1 MTRYDGMSNL
11 EGKGQEVRKQINAMF
26 ISKKLVNCSE
36 IPMLTSS
43 RKPFWTPPPSPP
55 GPSTS
60 SNPRY
65 TLCECVFASTWR
77 VGFLRSRAMT
87 WSVL

>member
-1 MTRYDGMSNL
+1 MTRYDGMSNF

-43 RKPFWTPPPSPP
+43 RKPFWAPPPSPP

-60 SNPRY
+60 STPD
-65 TLCECVFASTWR
+65 TPCVKVSLPLHVEGWLLE
-77 VGFLRSRAMT
+77 V
-87 WSVL
+87 